1 LQWDIGKTLK
11 KKKEKKKK
19 EEEEEDRRK
28 KKERKK
34 EKKRK
39 EKAMQKTWKGKQ
51 KTRHIPVFGQS
62 RVDRMGQWT
71 ADCISKQ
78 NFSEEAHNF
87 FFFFDK

>member
-11 KKKEKKKK
+11 KKKKKKK
-19 EEEEEDRRK
+19 KNKKKNKETGER
-28 KKERKK
+28 KKERK

-87 FFFFDK
+87 FFFFW

>member
-87 FFFFDK
+87 FFFFW